1 MRSTTTLLLLALGLA
16 ACSSDSEPAR
26 SSAPPGEGGAGAT
39 KTAAPA
45 PIEVVDL
52 AGLEA
57 ALAARKGKGFLLNF
71 WAIWCPPCVAEM
83 PELVETAHAW
93 RERGGAVLTVN
104 YDLMLPDVTAEG
116 VRAQVREFATERGI
130 DLPVYIYEALDFEA
144 IDARFDLPGAIPVT
158 LAIDAAG
165 RIVDRQDGQAD
176 RARFEALMA
185 AALR

>member
-1 MRSTTTLLLLALGLA
+1 MRSTSPLLLLAFALA

-26 SSAPPGEGGAGAT
+26 STDVGEGGTT
-39 KTAAPA
+39 KTAATA

-71 WAIWCPPCVAEM
+71 WAIWCPPCVEEM

-93 RERGGAVLTVN
+93 RERGGAVLTVS
-104 YDLMLPDVTAEG
+104 YDLMIPDVTPEG
-116 VRAQVREFATERGI
+116 VRAQVRAFTAERGY

-144 IDARFDLPGAIPVT
+144 INERFGLPGEIPVT
-158 LAIDAAG
+158 LAIDATG

>member
-1 MRSTTTLLLLALGLA
+1 MRISTTLLVLALGLA
-16 ACSSDSEPAR
+16 ACSPDSEPAG
-26 SSAPPGEGGAGAT
+26 STTSIGEKGAT
-39 KTAAPA
+39 SAVVSA

-71 WAIWCPPCVAEM
+71 WAIWCAPCVEEM

-93 RERGGAVLTVN
+93 RERGGAVLTVS
-104 YDLMLPDVTAEG
+104 YDLMIPDVTPEG
-116 VRAQVREFATERGI
+116 VRAQMRAFTAERGY
-130 DLPVYIYEALDFEA
+130 DLPVYIYEALDFDA
-144 IDARFDLPGAIPVT
+144 INERFDLSGEIPVT

-165 RIVDRQDGQAD
+165 RIVDRQEGQAD
-176 RARFEALMA
+176 RERFEALMA